1 MQLTELETYN
11 SLRRSWGRLTLG
23 VTILSAQQILK
34 TYSNSLCARKGLA
47 GDYDDHDG
55 GSHCGIRYGD
65 GDYGDGDND
74 GKDDAGGLVDG
85 GVLAKGLDLWCS
97 PGQRQG

>member
-1 MQLTELETYN
+1 M
-11 SLRRSWGRLTLG
+11 
-23 VTILSAQQILK
+23 TILSAQKILK

-47 GDYDDHDG
+47 GDHDADADG
-55 GSHCGIRYGD
+55 GSHCGVRYVD
-65 GDYGDGDND
+65 GELVIMAMVIMMV
-74 GKDDAGGLVDG
+74 KMMLVDG

>member
-1 MQLTELETYN
+1 M
-11 SLRRSWGRLTLG
+11 
-23 VTILSAQQILK
+23 TILSAQKILK

-47 GDYDDHDG
+47 GNYDDHDGDGDG

-65 GDYGDGDND
+65 GELVMVMVYGGYGDGDND

>member
-1 MQLTELETYN
+1 M
-11 SLRRSWGRLTLG
+11 
-23 VTILSAQQILK
+23 TILSAQKILK

-55 GSHCGIRYGD
+55 DGDGGSHCGVRYGDGDGD

-97 PGQRQG
+97 PGQSQG

>member
-1 MQLTELETYN
+1 M
-11 SLRRSWGRLTLG
+11 
-23 VTILSAQQILK
+23 K

-47 GDYDDHDG
+47 GDHDGDGDG
-55 GSHCGIRYGD
+55 GSHCGIHYGD
-65 GDYGDGDND
+65 GDYGYGDND

-97 PGQRQG
+97 PGQSQG